1 MIQTNTGYL
10 DLGDGQIYY
19 ETAGDGFPLVLS
31 HAAFLD
37 RRMFDDIWEPLAA
50 EFRVVRYDM
59 RGFGKSSPVNGPVS
73 RRADLQQLL
82 KHLGITRCHLVGC
95 SHGGEITLD
104 LTLENPGEAASLTLV
119 AGTPSGFELKGE
131 PPRYMLEMI
140 DAMKSGDIDRANEL
154 QIRIWLDGEFRE
166 PGQVDAGLRE
176 KALEMNRIP
185 VSQGTFFRA
194 DTQPVDPLDPAAAT
208 RLEEVR
214 CPTLII
220 AGSLDHPEV
229 LRAADEM
236 AARIPGARKV
246 IFEGSG
252 HVPSYEQPDQF
263 IRQLLEFLQTV
274 N

>member
-1 MIQTNTGYL
+1 MTQTENGYL
-10 DLGDGQIYY
+10 DLGAGQIYY
-19 ETAGDGFPLVLS
+19 ETAGDGVPLLLS

-37 RRMFDDIWEPLAA
+37 SRMFDDIWEPLAA

-104 LTLENPGEAASLTLV
+104 LTLENPGKAASLTLV
-119 AGTPSGFELKGE
+119 AGTPSGFELRGE
-131 PPRYMLEMI
+131 MPRYMPEMI
-140 DAMKSGDIDRANEL
+140 DAMQRGDVDRANEL

-185 VSQGTFFRA
+185 VMQGTFFRA
-194 DTQPVDPLDPAAAT
+194 DTQPLNPLDPPATT
-208 RLEEVR
+208 RLEEVG

-236 AARIPGARKV
+236 AARIPKARKV

-263 IRQLLEFLQTV
+263 TRQLLEFLQTV